1 MRDSKPSTSGRAE
14 KERQAIGGMWVY
26 VQPMSMYNHIQQRQ
40 QAQVGTEEKGIVSH
54 PVSLVL
60 LCPI

>member
-1 MRDSKPSTSGRAE
+1 MADTRPSTSGRAE

-26 VQPMSMYNHIQQRQ
+26 VQPMSMYNHIQKRQ
-40 QAQVGTEEKGIVSH
+40 QAQVQEKKVVSQ

-60 LCPI
+60 LCLT